1 MTSIEYKEIVKNTLS
16 EYRYLHSLAVADLA
30 SNLAK
35 AHGINEDKA
44 YLAGLLHDLTKE
56 KIESFH
62 DELFIKYQDL
72 DKLQESVKVKHSHS
86 CPYFLYETYKIQDR
100 ELLEAIYNHTI
111 CNSELSLSKIIYIAD
126 KREARRNIKD
136 DVVEIALKDL
146 DAGYKHCKEIDLKY
160 LKSKGVI
167 HE

>member
-1 MTSIEYKEIVKNTLS
+1 MKHT
-16 EYRYLHSLAVADLA
+16 R
-30 SNLAK
+30 
-35 AHGINEDKA
+35 
-44 YLAGLLHDLTKE
+44 LL
-56 KIESFH
+56 
-62 DELFIKYQDL
+62 
-72 DKLQESVKVKHSHS
+72 
-86 CPYFLYETYKIQDR
+86 QDR